1 MLYYQQVVANSLTL
15 DFHEGDF
22 AKMKVKFNDLI
33 KMPYRREE
41 KNCKVHCML
50 RKLCFE

>member
-1 MLYYQQVVANSLTL
+1 MLYYQQVIADSLKL

-33 KMPYRREE
+33 KMPERRKELQSTLHA
-41 KNCKVHCML
+41 KKTL
-50 RKLCFE
+50 F